1 MIRVL
6 FLCQKNDILSRIA
19 ETLAKKLAGD
29 AFQTFS
35 AGHEPSSAPVLAVS
49 RMAQAGASPETH
61 SPKSLG
67 EFRGM
72 AFDYVLW
79 IGNESDKGYETARE
93 YWPECGIWHADLPD
107 PAAVPPVIFTKKLDE
122 QIQFISTH
130 VQLFLLSHHK
140 HHRLALTV

>member
-1 MIRVL
+1 MISVL
-6 FLCQKNDILSRIA
+6 FLCQKNDILSPIA
-19 ETLAKKLAGD
+19 ESLANKLAGD

-35 AGHEPSSAPVLAVS
+35 AGHEPSSAPVLAAS
-49 RMAQAGASPETH
+49 RLAQAGASPE
-61 SPKSLG
+61 SRLPKSL
-67 EFRGM
+67 EAFRNM

-79 IGNESDKGYETARE
+79 IGSESDKGYEKARE

-107 PAAVPPVIFTKKLDE
+107 PATVPPAIFTKKLDE
-122 QIQFISTH
+122 QIQLISTH